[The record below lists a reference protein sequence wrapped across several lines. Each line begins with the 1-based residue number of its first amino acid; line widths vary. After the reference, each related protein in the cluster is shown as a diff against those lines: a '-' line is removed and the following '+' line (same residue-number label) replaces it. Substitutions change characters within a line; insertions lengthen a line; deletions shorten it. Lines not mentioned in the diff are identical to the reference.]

1 MRRILLALALLGS
14 GCITGSAAAPRD
26 DRMLRELTRQER
38 WAQQALDARPT
49 RDQLDS
55 IRGSDYGSVAA
66 ARKEFQKLVMSID
79 RGTWIRETT
88 AEMMREDHDPQ
99 LAQEFDRGGRLRIDS
114 IQAADELAD
123 ALAEAKG
130 GLTIA
135 DLKPAFEALRKAQA
149 SEDRLSRLAGTM
161 KLTVSPIPVPR
172 PFVEAAAKVVEVN
185 PESAKEL
192 DKLPPDDQT
201 RIRAKLA
208 DLDRNKEEQKRTVVD
223 NTTVPAATPPPA
235 SNEAPPPPREAE
247 APSTTLKIA
256 GDAASL
262 IAKRPPKS
270 ITLRE
275 DGLFAL
281 SYDDADYLVDPDGK
295 LVRKESAGD
304 QR

>member
-1 MRRILLALALLGS
+1 
-14 GCITGSAAAPRD
+14 
-26 DRMLRELTRQER
+26 
-38 WAQQALDARPT
+38 
-49 RDQLDS
+49 
-55 IRGSDYGSVAA
+55 
-66 ARKEFQKLVMSID
+66 
-79 RGTWIRETT
+79 
-88 AEMMREDHDPQ
+88 MMREDHDPQ
-99 LAQEFDRGGRLRIDS
+99 RAQEFDRGGRLRIDS